1 MKGVGLRGRAAT
13 ALLALAVAT
22 GLGGCSSGTP
32 QDVTA
37 ELTALKAQLRELR
50 DREQI
55 RELLVEYGRRIDAR
69 DFAGFGQ
76 LFAQDGEYVSAGTT
90 SRGPDAIA
98 AFLED
103 IFQRNPSG
111 IASPNFHVFFNETID
126 VDGDQAH
133 AVSMSFF
140 VVPGERGAP
149 QVLMLGSYDDELV
162 RDEDGR
168 WRFRRRVVKGE
179 LPAPRSAATQR

>member
-1 MKGVGLRGRAAT
+1 MTGVDSRKGAGI
-13 ALLALAVAT
+13 ALAVLAFAAV
-22 GLGGCSSGTP
+22 LVGCSSGAS
-32 QDVTA
+32 QDAAA
-37 ELTALKAQLRELR
+37 ELTALRSELQELR
-50 DREQI
+50 DRERI
-55 RELLVEYGRRIDAR
+55 RELLIEYGRRIDAR

-76 LFAQDGEYVSAGTT
+76 LFAEDGEYVSAGTT
-90 SRGPDAIA
+90 SRGPEAIA

-126 VDGDQAH
+126 VEGDQAR

-168 WRFRRRVVKGE
+168 WKFRRRVVKGE
-179 LPAPRSAATQR
+179 LPAPRSASTQR

>member
-1 MKGVGLRGRAAT
+1 MKGAGFRKGASV
-13 ALLALAVAT
+13 ALAFAT
-22 GLGGCSSGTP
+22 VLCGCSGGASQDMVEELAALRSGL
-32 QDVTA
+32 QD
-37 ELTALKAQLRELR
+37 LR

-76 LFAQDGEYVSAGTT
+76 LFVEDGEYVSAGTT
-90 SRGPDAIA
+90 SRGPEAIA

-126 VDGDQAH
+126 VEGDQAR

-168 WRFRRRVVKGE
+168 WKFRRRVVKGE
-179 LPAPRSAATQR
+179 LPAPRSASTQR